1 VSNNRTQDGLV
12 QGFSSIR
19 RSRHPGTTIAILD
32 DADQQL
38 AVEAQARLA
47 QERSELARL
56 EVGTRRELL
65 NVRQNY
71 VQPSEGRE
79 AQDNLRRNSG

>member
-1 VSNNRTQDGLV
+1 VQQVLV
-12 QGFSSIR
+12 QSGDR
-19 RSRHPGTTIAILD
+19 VTPGTIAILD

-38 AVEAQARLA
+38 AVAEAQARLA

-56 EVGTRRELL
+56 EVGTRR
-65 NVRQNY
+65 NCCPTSGRITFS
-71 VQPSEGRE
+71 PSERE